1 MPNSNQGEGRVYK
14 RKETQAT
21 HDSRASRRVLF
32 TSDISPLAQAAEAYS
47 MRSLQMTQ
55 VQPEFTSCFISEI
68 VLGTTTTCVIAMEG
82 LSNDL
87 PLYITS
93 KTNKEG
99 YVSKTWFPAKLP
111 SKLLWIQKAGCVFL
125 NQQKE
130 PCLSFAKHVIN
141 LQEPVIEDTVS
152 TSQAVNAKTM
162 LCARTRTAYFPGRVG
177 ITVVDTSHR
186 IQAGALFP
194 GPSLRESERKAVNA
208 LLSLSTFAEAEAV
221 EF

>member
-1 MPNSNQGEGRVYK
+1 MGLRKPPRMFAAYSTQRQEIARNSSEVLHVALSIMATCLINSNQGEGKVYK

-21 HDSRASRRVLF
+21 HEPRASRRVLF

-68 VLGTTTTCVIAMEG
+68 VLGTTTTSVIAMEG

-125 NQQKE
+125 NLPKE

-141 LQEPVIEDTVS
+141 LQEPVI
-152 TSQAVNAKTM
+152 
-162 LCARTRTAYFPGRVG
+162 
-177 ITVVDTSHR
+177 
-186 IQAGALFP
+186 
-194 GPSLRESERKAVNA
+194 
-208 LLSLSTFAEAEAV
+208 
-221 EF
+221 